1 MPLRGERLNVLLA
14 RSLREET
21 SLAMRLTI
29 LSPIMERSIQ
39 VKALARSVFDM
50 HDDPL
55 AKMGAFRLTNNMN
68 NAFTCFVFSCLL
80 DTSII
85 KIYLANLFPL
95 HSTREQKRTCHGKPA
110 VMQIFGKTK
119 LVQMFALD
127 SQ

>member
-1 MPLRGERLNVLLA
+1 MFLGLMPLRGERLNVLLA

-68 NAFTCFVFSCLL
+68 NARHLYSGQATSSPYEQLL
-80 DTSII
+80 CS
-85 KIYLANLFPL
+85 
-95 HSTREQKRTCHGKPA
+95 
-110 VMQIFGKTK
+110 
-119 LVQMFALD
+119 
-127 SQ
+127 